1 MVMQIIVELLFLNI
15 NENDVVSIA
24 STIYECNLTKAE
36 RAANCRMPVMLAED
50 DAEKWVRVENNVCDF
65 PRVALIYELSAH

>member
-36 RAANCRMPVMLAED
+36 RAANCRILILYSIS
-50 DAEKWVRVENNVCDF
+50 EKISIDHIG
-65 PRVALIYELSAH
+65 ALTCGCS